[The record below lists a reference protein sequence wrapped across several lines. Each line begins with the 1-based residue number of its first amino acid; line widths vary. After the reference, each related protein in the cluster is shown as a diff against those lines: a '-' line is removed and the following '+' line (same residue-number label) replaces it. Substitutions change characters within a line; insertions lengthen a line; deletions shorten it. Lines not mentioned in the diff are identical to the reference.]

1 MVDRLKERGWVRR
14 ESPRGNRRTI
24 NVIITLDGR
33 RAYVRNNR
41 TFTVAVEQAV
51 SARLSDDEQAT
62 LTSLLGRLGT
72 GPPARQASGRSP
84 TGRSK
89 YVSIEFLITTLIIV
103 ATPGTAVIYTL
114 AACLSRG
121 AMPASSPRWDARSAW
136 FRTWLPP

>member
-1 MVDRLKERGWVRR
+1 MATSFMPSARRSGLTAVHPATTRMVDRLKERGWVRR

-51 SARLSDDEQAT
+51 SARLSNDEQAT
-62 LTSLLGRLGT
+62 LTSLHGRVGT

-84 TGRSK
+84 LDG
-89 YVSIEFLITTLIIV
+89 VTT
-103 ATPGTAVIYTL
+103 
-114 AACLSRG
+114 
-121 AMPASSPRWDARSAW
+121 
-136 FRTWLPP
+136 